1 MKYSMIRYDV
11 KDDQIQWVVLRGGK
25 VIGEGLCATFLNAAL
40 IAEAFVLEHFKAEKI
55 GTIVLIGWGE
65 RQLSLLKTTR

>member
-11 KDDQIQWVVLRGGK
+11 KDEQIQWVVLRGGK
-25 VIGEGLCATFLNAAL
+25 VIAEGLCASFPNAAEV
-40 IAEAFVLEHFKAEKI
+40 AEAFVLEHFKAEKI
-55 GTIVLIGWGE
+55 GTIVLMGWGE